1 MSGLLDNKR
10 FRKLLL
16 AWPEKA
22 IAFLYDSY
30 YKSLLSIAESRT
42 GDRKASEDIVQETFA
57 LVWQNRKWL
66 GQQHNKSIQNYL
78 FKVVKNKS
86 ISFYRKK
93 VKKDSDRMKYLDGCV
108 NDPIENPAE
117 ANIILTER
125 GNSIKLIISGF
136 PRRERECLV
145 MRFHQDM
152 SIEGIAQQLNISK
165 KAVERSLTS
174 ARKRLKKYKATVF

>member
-30 YKSLLSIAESRT
+30 YESLIVIAEKRT
-42 GDRKASEDIVQETFA
+42 GDRKASEDIVQETFT
-57 LVWQNRKWL
+57 LIWQNRNWL
-66 GQQHNKSIQNYL
+66 GQQHKKSIQNYL

-93 VKKDSDRMKYLDGCV
+93 VKKDADRMKYLNGCAI
-108 NDPIENPAE
+108 DPIENPAE

-125 GNSIKLIISGF
+125 GNSIDLIISGF
-136 PRRERECLV
+136 PRRERECLI
-145 MRFHQDM
+145 MRFHKEM
-152 SIEGIAQQLNISK
+152 AIEEIAKQLNISK